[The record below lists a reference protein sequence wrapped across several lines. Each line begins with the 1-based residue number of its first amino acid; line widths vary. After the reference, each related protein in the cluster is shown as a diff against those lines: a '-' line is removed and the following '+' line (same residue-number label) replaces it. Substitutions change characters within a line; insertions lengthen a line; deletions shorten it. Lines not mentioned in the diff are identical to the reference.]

1 MTNFLKSDFAFKDII
16 KKLLKVNL
24 YQMCTYL
31 VKFINTCLRD
41 VHSPLPFCFILSGI
55 PVGLM
60 ENNDADK
67 KETDDSTPQ
76 RCRKVRGP
84 QLCVIVDA

>member
-1 MTNFLKSDFAFKDII
+1 MTNFLKSGFAFKDII
-16 KKLLKVNL
+16 KKLLKLNL

-55 PVGLM
+55 PIGLM

-76 RCRKVRGP
+76 RRRKVRKS
-84 QLCVIVDA
+84 LVVCHVDA

>member
-16 KKLLKVNL
+16 KKLLKLNL
-24 YQMCTYL
+24 DQMCTYL
-31 VKFINTCLRD
+31 VKFINTCLTD
-41 VHSPLPFCFILSGI
+41 VHSPLPFRSILLGI

-67 KETDDSTPQ
+67 KETDDSTLQ
-76 RCRKVRGP
+76 RRRKVRKS
-84 QLCVIVDA
+84 LLACHVDA

>member
-1 MTNFLKSDFAFKDII
+1 
-16 KKLLKVNL
+16 
-24 YQMCTYL
+24 MCTYL

-55 PVGLM
+55 PIGLM

-67 KETDDSTPQ
+67 KETDDSTTQ
-76 RCRKVRGP
+76 RRRKVRKS
-84 QLCVIVDA
+84 LVVCHVDAWVNDVCCLPFLFFLFITAWT